1 MLLVW
6 ESHAENHCHSPYYN
20 DDFTHILN
28 SMLSSFCYT
37 HLARP
42 QLRLSPASHILWSHI
57 WAENILGENQTEL
70 TGFTINSWLQLQWAL
85 NAPLVNPH
93 SSFKFDFLHS
103 KSLVYYF
110 LSFFQPP
117 TPVALCFL
125 LMISFFNSLRK
136 QEPSERNPFNFRPPA
151 PQWTTPIRKFSQ
163 VKWRKGD
170 PFKATPSL
178 ML

>member
-1 MLLVW
+1 MTTLHTSSTLCSVP
-6 ESHAENHCHSPYYN
+6 SV
-20 DDFTHILN
+20 ILTWQGHN
-28 SMLSSFCYT
+28 SGWVQLATFSDPTSSE
-37 HLARP
+37 
-42 QLRLSPASHILWSHI
+42 QL
-57 WAENILGENQTEL
+57 NILGENQTEL

-93 SSFKFDFLHS
+93 FSFKFDFLHS

-136 QEPSERNPFNFRPPA
+136 QEPSERNPFNFRPPT